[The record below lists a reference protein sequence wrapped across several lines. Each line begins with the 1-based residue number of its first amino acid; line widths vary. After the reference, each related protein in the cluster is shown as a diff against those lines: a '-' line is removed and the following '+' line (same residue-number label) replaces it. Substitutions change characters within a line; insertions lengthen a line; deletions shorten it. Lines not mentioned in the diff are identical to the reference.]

1 MIIRW
6 WGGCSTTYL
15 MDLFKKK
22 VRYRIMEEC
31 RRILKSEDG
40 RLSVVIE
47 YNSKS
52 RVEIPIN
59 KDGSVKWFDDNQL
72 VGSTNEK

>member
-1 MIIRW
+1 
-6 WGGCSTTYL
+6 
-15 MDLFKKK
+15 
-22 VRYRIMEEC
+22 MEEC